1 MFGDNSNFSAQVV
14 TLVHTVLTN
23 PEIGVR
29 TVLVVA
35 PLSTVLNWVNEFDKW
50 LKDVGSGEDVEV
62 FHMSKH
68 YLMNVVQ
75 QANNP
80 DSDVPVP
87 KGRRL
92 FVDFQNLMW
101 ICLHP
106 RSLLMKSVK
115 DEKKAEMEELEED
128 SEGSLKDFIADG
140 SDTSSS
146 SDFKSSDSEKTSS
159 SVKSDSNGKKPRRA
173 ASEPE
178 EEPAAPQKQWWSDII
193 DESDF
198 EDIQKSSK
206 LYLFFTILKFCEEI
220 GDKLLLFSQSLYT
233 LDLIEYFLEKVD
245 SETQKPEEERHPGI
259 KGFEGS
265 WAKGLDYF
273 RLDGSSACDNRESW
287 CKHFNRPENTRARL
301 FLISTRAGGL
311 GINLTGANRVIIFD
325 ASWNPS
331 FDVQSLFRVYRFGQ
345 DKPCYIYRFLSKDRL
360 MAELIQSHKDIILS
374 YHQHDSL
381 LENQEDQELTEEERK
396 AAWTEFDNEK
406 NQRPVVFN
414 QMNPNP
420 ANILAILID
429 LKTKM
434 SWQFAPFVP
443 TLTNQLLQISKN
455 QQSQIQGPGGPLV
468 PQFPQMSFPTFRYPT
483 FNNAGAGNT
492 AATGVPGPSA
502 QMFRG
507 QMASQF
513 GPVPHN
519 LAANPKAMG
528 QNPLALNPK

>member
-159 SVKSDSNGKKPRRA
+159 SVKSDSNGKKPRRGRKTRA
-173 ASEPE
+173 QGSASEPE

-220 GDKLLLFSQSLYT
+220 GDKLSTRKLKSRKRSAIRASRASKARGPKGST
-233 LDLIEYFLEKVD
+233 ISGSTARRPATIEKAGVNTSIGRKIRGKNSYENPSYFARIVGMEEKCPNSD
-245 SETQKPEEERHPGI
+245 FHHS
-259 KGFEGS
+259 
-265 WAKGLDYF
+265 
-273 RLDGSSACDNRESW
+273 
-287 CKHFNRPENTRARL
+287 RARL

-420 ANILAILID
+420 VRPFRADADQPAAPDFEEPAVADPRPRRPVGAAVSANV
-429 LKTKM
+429 
-434 SWQFAPFVP
+434 VP
-443 TLTNQLLQISKN
+443 HFPLPNV
-455 QQSQIQGPGGPLV
+455 QQRRRRKHGRHGRSRPVGPDVPRPNGGPV
-468 PQFPQMSFPTFRYPT
+468 RP
-483 FNNAGAGNT
+483 GA
-492 AATGVPGPSA
+492 A
-502 QMFRG
+502 
-507 QMASQF
+507 QF
-513 GPVPHN
+513 GRQPEGHGPESAR
-519 LAANPKAMG
+519 LES
-528 QNPLALNPK
+528 